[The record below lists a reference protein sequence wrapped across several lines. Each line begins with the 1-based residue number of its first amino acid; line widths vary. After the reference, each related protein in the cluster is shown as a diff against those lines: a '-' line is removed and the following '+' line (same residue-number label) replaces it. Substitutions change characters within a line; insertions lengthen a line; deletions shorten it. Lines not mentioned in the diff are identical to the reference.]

1 MFLGNLVDPSP
12 KLFLLVDG
20 CSPKRPD
27 DEDKRVI
34 RTAGDLTDLMYMR
47 LVSVLHA
54 NGHEVV
60 MLAGRHC
67 GQKCQ
72 EYRKIR
78 RHAGKCDR
86 FDGPENEAN
95 AVRFQEAMRGEFE
108 HDYISFYSNG
118 METETA
124 SSGTADGPKY
134 LRYSGGRRI
143 IPIFMGQH
151 ASSFLEAVQLIEMQH
166 NLPHGYCP
174 HLCTSNQMSNAE
186 KTAGVFSAFEV
197 PLNVEG
203 PKDWWLDISRINK
216 VHEKGIQTLV
226 ANSLANSIDSAFKV
240 KLEERTPNGKDY
252 FAMCTAC
259 NKKLNH
265 GNWTLHVKT
274 KDHQKSMATATSA
287 AASSSQPSEPAA
299 AISHG

>member
-1 MFLGNLVDPSP
+1 
-12 KLFLLVDG
+12 
-20 CSPKRPD
+20 
-27 DEDKRVI
+27 
-34 RTAGDLTDLMYMR
+34 
-47 LVSVLHA
+47 
-54 NGHEVV
+54 
-60 MLAGRHC
+60 
-67 GQKCQ
+67 
-72 EYRKIR
+72 
-78 RHAGKCDR
+78 
-86 FDGPENEAN
+86 
-95 AVRFQEAMRGEFE
+95 
-108 HDYISFYSNG
+108 
-118 METETA
+118 
-124 SSGTADGPKY
+124 
-134 LRYSGGRRI
+134 
-143 IPIFMGQH
+143 
-151 ASSFLEAVQLIEMQH
+151 
-166 NLPHGYCP
+166 
-174 HLCTSNQMSNAE
+174 MSNAE